1 MQVPIGTTGWYLCGW
16 EDDPDFDCEEL
27 TGREALAEQWL
38 NQFCSDVFAVRTL
51 GRLLGATHPWSSDEQ
66 VLADTAWRLSSRFW
80 KARRAA
86 LDPIPVS
93 GPVTQAAAPFPI
105 EERRPPPSS
114 SPVSD
119 PPVFPGDIDPEAIAQ
134 AKKEAAALG
143 IPFCEECLRAQ
154 LAGH

>member
-1 MQVPIGTTGWYLCGW
+1 MCGW
-16 EDDPDFDCEEL
+16 EDEPFFDGEEL
-27 TGREALAEQWL
+27 TGREALAGQWL
-38 NQFCSDVFAVRTL
+38 KQFRCDVFAVRTL
-51 GRLLGATHPWSSDEQ
+51 ERLLGAAHPWSSEEQ
-66 VLADTAWRLSSRFW
+66 VFADTTWRLSSRFW

-86 LDPIPVS
+86 LELFPVS

-105 EERRPPPSS
+105 EERRQPSSS